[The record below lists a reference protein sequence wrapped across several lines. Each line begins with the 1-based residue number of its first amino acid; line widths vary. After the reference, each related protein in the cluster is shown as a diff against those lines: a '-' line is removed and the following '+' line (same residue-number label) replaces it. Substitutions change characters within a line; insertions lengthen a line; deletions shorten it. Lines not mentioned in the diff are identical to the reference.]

1 MSVLVQMGEQ
11 HFEIA
16 DELLDQHEISAEEF
30 DAKRETE
37 TVADKEIKPSEF
49 YADAVQ
55 IGCGCCTHKAGYGAS
70 C

>member
-11 HFEIA
+11 HFEIT

-37 TVADKEIKPSEF
+37 TVADKEIKPS
-49 YADAVQ
+49 
-55 IGCGCCTHKAGYGAS
+55 
-70 C
+70 